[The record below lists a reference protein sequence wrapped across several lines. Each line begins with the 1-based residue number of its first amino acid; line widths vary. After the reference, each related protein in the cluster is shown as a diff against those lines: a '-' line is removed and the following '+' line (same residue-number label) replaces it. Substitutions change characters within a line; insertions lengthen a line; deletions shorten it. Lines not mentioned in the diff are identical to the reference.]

1 MERFMKK
8 KVIKITSKIERV
20 LLTEVLPYE
29 TPPIFSNRYFYAL
42 CCKYAK
48 KEDFFKN
55 GVISN
60 FFSGKNC
67 KSTIPFNF
75 SISRNGQSPRILSVI
90 HPSKQREI
98 VEFYKEYKE
107 AILYYA
113 SQSPFSIR
121 KPIKVGRYYFDNND
135 KKLEEQRNEN
145 SDNDDG
151 VEDRLE
157 IDGEEG
163 IKFKNFFSYY
173 RYGSVHKFYE
183 SHQFHECEASF
194 SYLCR
199 FDISKCFDS
208 IYTHSIQWAIY
219 SKGIVK
225 GNIGSAND
233 SFAGKLDKLMQSLNY
248 NETHG
253 IVIGPEFSRIFA
265 EIILQRIDRNVY
277 NSLLKEHIYPNTDY
291 KIFRYVDDHFLFFN
305 DEKVKN
311 RILEIYAL
319 KLHEYKMSIN
329 QAKTHQYARPIITEI
344 SIAKRKIQQYIKNHI
359 FLKQDQLIQKISA
372 NKIITDIKIML
383 KDSGSEYEGITHYLL
398 AIIISKIEKHKDD
411 LKGNVGNILEIW
423 DVSFFFFSVNV
434 TVSSIE
440 KISKIAIHL
449 LGLRESLLPNELSR
463 IADKIYLSFEN
474 IIKQSQAKDKELYL
488 LIPLREEQIFTLRK
502 IGITVLEGI
511 IKRKKHI
518 NYFEII
524 TILFYIQNDSEYE
537 KIKKLLRQ
545 KINERCEQI
554 RSEYKNIFASSEAC
568 LLFFDLLKCPYL
580 TKQYKMLFLG
590 QYNIA
595 DCKEKKNILKI
606 IEQQEAWFV
615 KWENFNLLEELEY
628 KKSSETY
635 T

>member
-1 MERFMKK
+1 MKK
-8 KVIKITSKIERV
+8 QVIKITRNIERV

-29 TPPIFSNRYFYAL
+29 IPLIFSNKYFYAL
-42 CCKYAK
+42 CCKKAK
-48 KEDFFKN
+48 IFEN
-55 GVISN
+55 GIISN
-60 FFSGKNC
+60 FFPDDKC

-75 SISRNGQSPRILSVI
+75 SISRKGQSPRVLSII

-98 VEFYKEYKE
+98 VEFYKEHKE
-107 AILYYA
+107 AILHYA

-135 KKLEEQRNEN
+135 KKLEEQRNKKCDD
-145 SDNDDG
+145 DNE

-157 IDGEEG
+157 IDGKEG

-183 SHQFHECEASF
+183 SHQFHECEVSF
-194 SYLCR
+194 SYLCC

-225 GNIGSAND
+225 GDIGSAND

-277 NSLLKEHIYPNTDY
+277 NSLLEEHIYPNTDY

-311 RILEIYAL
+311 RILEIYTL
-319 KLHEYKMSIN
+319 KLHEYKMYIN

-344 SIAKRKIQQYIKNHI
+344 SIAKRKIQQYVKNYI
-359 FLKQDQLIQKISA
+359 FSKQNQSIQKISA
-372 NKIITDIKIML
+372 NKIITDIKIMI
-383 KDSGSEYEGITHYLL
+383 KDSGAEYEGITNYLL
-398 AIIISKIEKHKDD
+398 AIITSKIEKHKDD
-411 LKGNVGNILEIW
+411 LNGNIGNILEIW
-423 DVSFFFFSVNV
+423 DVSFFFFSVNI
-434 TVSSIE
+434 TVSSID
-440 KISKIAIHL
+440 KISKIAIYLLHL
-449 LGLRESLLPNELSR
+449 GESLLPNELSR

-502 IGITVLEGI
+502 IEIAVLERVI
-511 IKRKKHI
+511 ERKKDI

-524 TILFYIQNDSEYE
+524 TILFYIRNDLRYME
-537 KIKKLLRQ
+537 IKQLLEQ

-554 RSEYKNIFASSEAC
+554 RSECKSIFASSEAC

-580 TKQYKMLFLG
+580 TKQYKMSFLER
-590 QYNIA
+590 YDIT
-595 DCKEKKNILKI
+595 DCQEKKKILKI

-615 KWENFNLLEELEY
+615 KWENFDLLKEFEY

>member
-1 MERFMKK
+1 MKK
-8 KVIKITSKIERV
+8 QVIKITRKIERV

-29 TPPIFSNRYFYAL
+29 IPLIFSNRYFYAL
-42 CCKYAK
+42 CCKKAK
-48 KEDFFKN
+48 IFEN
-55 GVISN
+55 STISN
-60 FFSGKNC
+60 FFSSENC

-75 SISRNGQSPRILSVI
+75 LISRKGQSPRVLSII
-90 HPSKQREI
+90 HPFKQREI
-98 VEFYKEYKE
+98 VEFYKENKE

-121 KPIKVGRYYFDNND
+121 KPIKIGRYYFDNND
-135 KKLEEQRNEN
+135 KKLEEQRNKN
-145 SDNDDG
+145 CDDDNE

-183 SHQFHECEASF
+183 SHQFHECEANF
-194 SYLCR
+194 SHLCR

-208 IYTHSIQWAIY
+208 IYTHSIQWAIHT
-219 SKGIVK
+219 KEVVK
-225 GNIGSAND
+225 KNIGRSD
-233 SFAGKLDKLMQSLNY
+233 KSFAGALDKLMQSLNY

-265 EIILQRIDRNVY
+265 EIMLQRIDRNVY

-311 RILEIYAL
+311 RILEIYTL

-344 SIAKRKIQQYIKNHI
+344 SIAKRKIQQYVKNHI
-359 FLKQDQLIQKISA
+359 FSKQNQSIQKISA
-372 NKIITDIKIML
+372 NKIITDIKIIL

-398 AIIISKIEKHKDD
+398 AIITSKIEKHKDN
-411 LKGNVGNILEIW
+411 LKENVSNILEIW
-423 DVSFFFFSVNV
+423 DVSLFFFSVNV

-449 LGLRESLLPNELSR
+449 LHLGESLLPNELSR
-463 IADKIYLSFEN
+463 IADKIYSSFES
-474 IIKQSQAKDKELYL
+474 IIKQSQEKDKELYL

-502 IGITVLEGI
+502 IEIAVLEGV
-511 IKRKKHI
+511 IKRKKDI

-524 TILFYIQNDSEYE
+524 TILFYIRNDSKYE
-537 KIKKLLRQ
+537 KIKKLLRE
-545 KINERCEQI
+545 KINEKCKQI
-554 RSEYKNIFASSEAC
+554 CSEYKNIFASSEAC

-580 TKQYKMLFLG
+580 SKQYKMRFLE

-595 DCKEKKNILKI
+595 DCEEKKNILKI
-606 IEQQEAWFV
+606 IEQHEAWFV
-615 KWENFNLLEELEY
+615 KWDNFNLLEELEY